1 MSSLPDSVTSAS
13 HSALPL
19 TPGNPSGVIQGSNG
33 QHSVSVPASS
43 SNGYFECAMAIPRMV
58 GKFLM
63 HRYTDTRMFMRA
75 VHSFVS
81 HKTGSV
87 EIDRRIQVINNFK
100 LVLTANLL
108 GQTSAEQHFNSLEA
122 PIQKLFYY
130 APSYL
135 PLSTAPNENK
145 FNKAKGEIIR
155 ECDAVISFQQTLRK
169 VNNFFNI
176 FANGPSTAPS
186 NPAAPSPTTPPVA
199 PNPPASN
206 NNAPSSSTTTPPA
219 ASNPLVPSITTP
231 PAAPN
236 PPATNNNAP
245 SSSTTTPLA
254 APMPLG
260 TTLLESATRAVVQ
273 GVVNSILPPA
283 SAPTPGTPS
292 NPSASPLATMVLGAL
307 AQGMIN
313 PTTPPASASTPGTTS
328 NPSATIPAEA
338 LTSLAQAALPLIQG
352 AMNSRMPAP
361 RPGASPNNA
370 SSRLPTGSTAQ
381 RPNSNTMPSAIP
393 PTISTHGAASNRT
406 ASSRG
411 RAPTSTMPGAAPNRT
426 ATAPA
431 SVRFTEVVVTPPTSR
446 PPISLATMQS
456 IFATID
462 TSTLSDATAAPFT
475 LPLPLL
481 TPAPTSI
488 PSVASSTPLTPSSVS
503 QGIATANSTSN
514 ALELKIADIGQELR
528 EAFTRDRHT
537 SFGGNLGWQPIIKS
551 LRRQLP
557 IEVRMNAK
565 KIKELKLRYAQK
577 GDQSG
582 GNIYIDHHSSAY
594 AIMEIPV
601 YDAAHRTSGRH
612 AVDLGTFVEAVLV
625 ALEEPSDVT
634 SSTCISCRQPIGE
647 ERPLEN
653 AKMVVDIRL
662 QEEIL
667 AFLQRECPEPTSV
680 NSINS

>member
-63 HRYTDTRMFMRA
+63 HRYTDTRMFMRS

-130 APSYL
+130 TPSYL

-219 ASNPLVPSITTP
+219 A
-231 PAAPN
+231 PN

-245 SSSTTTPLA
+245 SSSTITPPA

-283 SAPTPGTPS
+283 SAPTGTPS

-307 AQGMIN
+307 AQGMVN
-313 PTTPPASASTPGTTS
+313 STTPPASAPTPGTTS
-328 NPSATIPAEA
+328 SPPATIPAEA

-370 SSRLPTGSTAQ
+370 SSRLPTGSTTQ
-381 RPNSNTMPSAIP
+381 RSNSNTMPSAIP

-411 RAPTSTMPGAAPNRT
+411 RAPTSSMPGAAPNRT

-446 PPISLATMQS
+446 SPISLDTMQS
-456 IFATID
+456 IFATLD
-462 TSTLSDATAAPFT
+462 VSTPTPSVATAAPFT
-475 LPLPLL
+475 QALPPLI
-481 TPAPTSI
+481 PAPTPT
-488 PSVASSTPLTPSSVS
+488 PSVASSAPLTPSSVS
-503 QGIATANSTSN
+503 QGIATTNSTSN

-537 SFGGNLGWQPIIKS
+537 SFGGNLGWQPIIE
-551 LRRQLP
+551 LLHAQLP
-557 IEVRMNAK
+557 DKVLENAAQ
-565 KIKELKLRYAQK
+565 IIALKSQYAQK

-667 AFLQRECPEPTSV
+667 AFLQRECPVPTSV